1 MSQYALL
8 GSSLTPARVPIYSSS
23 YVAPSSN
30 TVAPRFG
37 AEGTST
43 RYSPTYN
50 GSYSRYQLQIDEPV
64 VPNGDLIF
72 PRHSKKVHLA
82 PTPTL
87 QTHCPL
93 AIAERSRIL
102 RLDGEALWHWKH
114 LDAPVVRARGWS
126 AQLFLRPLR
135 SGV

>member
-1 MSQYALL
+1 MGICNSFRMSQYALL

-23 YVAPSSN
+23 FVAPSSN

-72 PRHSKKVHLA
+72 PRHSKKNAVA
-82 PTPTL
+82 YSGWM
-87 QTHCPL
+87 
-93 AIAERSRIL
+93 E
-102 RLDGEALWHWKH
+102 KH
-114 LDAPVVRARGWS
+114 SGIGNTDAPVVRAGGWS

-135 SGV
+135 SSV